1 MTYAF
6 VFDASACSGCKACQ
20 IACKDKNNLP
30 LGVLWRRVYEV
41 SGGGWQKQG
50 NAWVTDTFAYN
61 LSIACNHCA
70 HPKCAGV
77 CPANAFI
84 LRADGIVL
92 LDSSKCMGCGYCN
105 WVCPYSV
112 PQYNYKT
119 GSMTKC
125 DFCYDNLEQNLPPA
139 CVAACPLRVLE
150 VVEVGKERPAVSDER
165 LGRSL
170 IALWEVPGM
179 EHPYPLPAYSRT
191 EPHLAIKP
199 HVAMLNALEKVISNT
214 EEVMPLR
221 RAPKVRRPFGKP
233 RSAPW
238 SPKPGD
244 FRLDELP
251 LVIFTLLMQMAAGTA
266 VFSLFLP
273 ASSSINMIIGLL
285 LVIGVSASI
294 LHLGKPMIAWRALS
308 NLHKSW
314 LSREILMLGLF
325 GGSWLLVLI
334 SPEIGKWI
342 LAITGVGLVYSMTQV
357 YRFKAS
363 PAWNTWRTLAAFFL
377 AAGTLGALATSSWSN
392 SPILSWSIV
401 FLLAGE
407 MVALP
412 AARPHCKLVRELR
425 LSLIWVGILAA
436 LVAPFLTDPLKVW
449 ANIPIFLIVFAE
461 EILGRW
467 LFYESRGVDG

>member
-1 MTYAF
+1 
-6 VFDASACSGCKACQ
+6 
-20 IACKDKNNLP
+20 
-30 LGVLWRRVYEV
+30 
-41 SGGGWQKQG
+41 
-50 NAWVTDTFAYN
+50 
-61 LSIACNHCA
+61 
-70 HPKCAGV
+70 
-77 CPANAFI
+77 
-84 LRADGIVL
+84 
-92 LDSSKCMGCGYCN
+92 
-105 WVCPYSV
+105 
-112 PQYNYKT
+112 
-119 GSMTKC
+119 
-125 DFCYDNLEQNLPPA
+125 
-139 CVAACPLRVLE
+139 
-150 VVEVGKERPAVSDER
+150 
-165 LGRSL
+165 
-170 IALWEVPGM
+170 
-179 EHPYPLPAYSRT
+179 
-191 EPHLAIKP
+191 
-199 HVAMLNALEKVISNT
+199 
-214 EEVMPLR
+214 
-221 RAPKVRRPFGKP
+221 
-233 RSAPW
+233 
-238 SPKPGD
+238 
-244 FRLDELP
+244 LP

-266 VFSLFLP
+266 VLSLFLP
-273 ASSSINMIIGLL
+273 ALSSINIMIGLL